1 MCWCRLQRLIS
12 IVSLYQEKQEDL
24 AQVRAM
30 REWVINVEHILDGSW
45 ASKPEEMSNA
55 EVGRRLDDW
64 LKQLAEYL
72 QGPDRTDNEQL
83 RLGHLL
89 KVMTNLRPGLVQC
102 YDRADFPRTNNDLER
117 TIRAV
122 KMHYRRITGRKNWNS
137 YVLRYGR
144 CVAYQT

>member
-1 MCWCRLQRLIS
+1 MCWRRLQRLIS

-72 QGPDRTDNEQL
+72 QGPDRTDNS
-83 RLGHLL
+83 
-89 KVMTNLRPGLVQC
+89 
-102 YDRADFPRTNNDLER
+102 A
-117 TIRAV
+117 I
-122 KMHYRRITGRKNWNS
+122 S
-137 YVLRYGR
+137 
-144 CVAYQT
+144 